1 MKGPALETRR
11 TRKAYLPH
19 ESRPM
24 PIEEPMRRILLSGLF
39 LLMPA
44 AAHAQA
50 QGGPEAPKP
59 AEATPPPAG
68 EAPKPA
74 DAPAAAPP
82 AATPPAEAAPATAP
96 APAAAE
102 ANAGGTAGPVEAPKA
117 AEERKETVQ
126 EAKPQV
132 SRSGQASGD
141 ETAWKFEY
149 RGYLRAPM
157 RVGIGKRLPEDTP
170 GLDPSIQGETTIH
183 EATIPDDQY
192 LSFQSTAHN
201 MRSWGEGF
209 FTFGN
214 QIASGT
220 LGIQSYNF
228 TEAGFNDVDAQWGI
242 SQGYVTL
249 TPDLGYENFRLW
261 AKAGAIVDKYGMAGR
276 YDPGEYDTYM
286 FGRTHLM
293 GETVH
298 ADYDIT
304 DAWTLYLEQGL
315 GTKKPDPSQ
324 YNNARYTMM
333 HHEHVGLKQGRD
345 LEFGAHF
352 MHSFSN
358 EEWRAPMTVDTAT
371 GVPIPRN
378 GLPTGH
384 LWSTGLEARAELG
397 AFGYIYGAYSH
408 VRGKYA
414 VTVSR
419 ALEVLSASGGGE
431 FDLGVTANYFD
442 SPNCNSIVNPTVPPP
457 AGTVLPPGWASL
469 DPNGCSDGNGSI
481 NALQMHYE
489 FSLTNFQDQIS
500 GGERFWGRGFD
511 AILKLYALAAFV
523 DSEARDTTAVGKTG
537 VLTDAPAGYS
547 VTKWK
552 AGVDLTV
559 QALDFLSPGIRF
571 DRVAPNSHIS
581 EQSFAILSPRIQ
593 FKSAWVTHERIT
605 LGYSHYFYDQREC
618 EASVTNGVVNPDPL
632 YQHRCTQAP
641 PSPVPYDGFGSR
653 FDKQDAGNR
662 ATGVRRPDEN
672 VFKVEATMWW

>member
-1 MKGPALETRR
+1 
-11 TRKAYLPH
+11 
-19 ESRPM
+19 M
-24 PIEEPMRRILLSGLF
+24 PIEVPMRRILLSGLF

-50 QGGPEAPKP
+50 QGGPDAPKP
-59 AEATPPPAG
+59 AEATPPAAA

-74 DAPAAAPP
+74 DAPA
-82 AATPPAEAAPATAP
+82 TPPPTTPAPEAAPAP
-96 APAAAE
+96 APADAAAA
-102 ANAGGTAGPVEAPKA
+102 ANAGGPAGPTASPEKV
-117 AEERKETVQ
+117 EERKETVQ

-132 SRSGQASGD
+132 SRSGQATGD
-141 ETAWKFEY
+141 ENAWKFEY

-157 RVGIGKRLPEDTP
+157 RIGIGKRLPEDTP
-170 GLDPSIQGETTIH
+170 GFDPALQGETTIH

-192 LSFQSTAHN
+192 LSFQTTAHN

-214 QIASGT
+214 AIASGT

-249 TPDLGYENFRLW
+249 TPDLGYENFRMW
-261 AKAGAIVDKYGMAGR
+261 AKAGAMVDKYGMAGR

-293 GETVH
+293 GETTH
-298 ADYDIT
+298 FDYDLT
-304 DAWTLYLEQGL
+304 DAWTLYFEQGL
-315 GTKKPDPSQ
+315 GAKKPDPSQ
-324 YNNARYTMM
+324 YNNARFTMM
-333 HHEHVGLKQGRD
+333 HHEHLGLKQGRD

-352 MHSFSN
+352 MHSWSQ
-358 EEWRAPMTVDTAT
+358 EEYRQAQNVDLGTQ
-371 GVPIPRN
+371 VPIPRN

-384 LWSTGLEARAELG
+384 LWSAGVEARAELG

-408 VRGKYA
+408 VRGRYA

-442 SPNCNSIVNPTVPPP
+442 SPNCTAILNPAFVPP
-457 AGTVLPPGWASL
+457 AGTVLPPGWTSR
-469 DPNGCSDGNGSI
+469 DPNGCSDGNGDI
-481 NALQMHYE
+481 NALQAHYE

-523 DSEARDTTAVGKTG
+523 KSEARDTTAVKEDG
-537 VLTDAPAGYS
+537 VITDAPEGYS

-571 DRVAPNSHIS
+571 DRVQPNSHIP
-581 EQSFAILSPRIQ
+581 EQSFAVLSPRIQ

-605 LGYSHYFYDQREC
+605 VGYSHYFYDQRTC
-618 EASVTNGVVNPDPL
+618 EPAVQNGVMNTDPL
-632 YQHRCTQAP
+632 RAARCTQAP
-641 PSPVPYDGFGSR
+641 PSPVPYDGFGSSV
-653 FDKQDAGNR
+653 DKQDAGNR
-662 ATGVRRPDEN
+662 ASGVRRPDEN